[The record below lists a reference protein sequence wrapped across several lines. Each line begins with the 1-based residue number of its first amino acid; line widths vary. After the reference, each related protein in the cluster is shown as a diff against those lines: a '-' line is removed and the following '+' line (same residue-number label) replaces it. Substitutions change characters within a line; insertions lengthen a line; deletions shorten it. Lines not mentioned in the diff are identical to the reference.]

1 MILSIFYL
9 TFELYIKTLFF
20 ALWSTMH
27 WVQWY
32 HSETF
37 TVCLIL
43 EWNLFQL
50 NSNTPWIVYRLHTS
64 MDKMKNAH
72 HPIFRLFVAYY
83 NSTVCYNTWC
93 LRTLSI
99 CINSF
104 PIVRLQKRG
113 RKKYIFDQHTNLRC
127 SFVLFITWKTCDN
140 SIITPTPCSVVEC
153 LKDAFVS
160 TFSVCDYWARNTS
173 YMYLMHSFC
182 LYMIHFLPI
191 VIEFES

>member
-1 MILSIFYL
+1 
-9 TFELYIKTLFF
+9 
-20 ALWSTMH
+20 
-27 WVQWY
+27 
-32 HSETF
+32 
-37 TVCLIL
+37 
-43 EWNLFQL
+43 
-50 NSNTPWIVYRLHTS
+50 
-64 MDKMKNAH
+64 MKNAH

-140 SIITPTPCSVVEC
+140 SIITPTPCSVSWICWSCCSKHVFKC
-153 LKDAFVS
+153 GFRY
-160 TFSVCDYWARNTS
+160 TRNTS
-173 YMYLMHSFC
+173 YVSNAFMQSTYDIFSTNCIFIQILRHFRLKPFTKLHSK
-182 LYMIHFLPI
+182 
-191 VIEFES
+191 

>member
-1 MILSIFYL
+1 
-9 TFELYIKTLFF
+9 
-20 ALWSTMH
+20 
-27 WVQWY
+27 
-32 HSETF
+32 
-37 TVCLIL
+37 
-43 EWNLFQL
+43 
-50 NSNTPWIVYRLHTS
+50 
-64 MDKMKNAH
+64 MKNAH

-140 SIITPTPCSVVEC
+140 SIITPTPCSVVEY

-160 TFSVCDYWARNTS
+160 TFSICDYCARNTS

-191 VIEFES
+191 VIEYNLKIFNLAYSLDTTSKIS

>member
-1 MILSIFYL
+1 MHIIPYL
-9 TFELYIKTLFF
+9 GYLLRIIT
-20 ALWSTMH
+20 A
-27 WVQWY
+27 
-32 HSETF
+32 
-37 TVCLIL
+37 
-43 EWNLFQL
+43 
-50 NSNTPWIVYRLHTS
+50 
-64 MDKMKNAH
+64 
-72 HPIFRLFVAYY
+72 LFVTIHGVLEHYL
-83 NSTVCYNTWC
+83 STT
-93 LRTLSI
+93 

-140 SIITPTPCSVVEC
+140 SIITPTPCSVVEY

-160 TFSVCDYWARNTS
+160 TFSICDYCARNTS